1 MRYYFLRHGL
11 LHALATLTTGALAQ
25 FPSSN
30 NAANLTTIA
39 SPLDPNITISY
50 KIPHGACTTA
60 FETQEQYTGWVNVTA
75 ASSGGD
81 YPANLF
87 FWFVGAREPTS
98 ALTIWLNGGPGSSSL
113 FGFFSE
119 VGPCEV
125 VDGDGGDDGSSG
137 QDTFATVAREWGWDR
152 ASNMLFIDQPNQVG
166 FSYDMPT
173 NGSLDLFTNEIH
185 IPPQAR
191 PDARPPG
198 LFLNG
203 TFSSMN
209 SNHTANTTETAA
221 VAVWHMIQSFMAT
234 FPQFNPPNTSSV
246 GVNLFAESYGGN
258 YGPVFASKWEEMN
271 DKLLANGTT
280 ESTNTT
286 TAAGALDIHLTSLGI
301 VNGCVDDLIQAPYY
315 PVMASSNTY
324 GLQALSPLRA
334 QMANASFYV
343 TGGCR
348 DLITQ
353 CRRAAAA
360 NDPHNTGALAPVNA
374 LCSRAYTTCA
384 EQVMLPYADDSGRSV
399 YDIAATLPDSF
410 PPSQRYLTYLNT
422 APVQAALGT
431 ALNYTETNHRVAA
444 AFRATGDYER
454 QALVPQLA
462 ALLDRGVRVALVYGD
477 RDYICNWYG
486 GEAISLAIAAASTSP
501 AYNNNNGANSDPGS
515 FADAG
520 YAPIIVND
528 SYIGGVVR
536 QRGNLSFSRI
546 YQAGHFV
553 PAYQPETAFQ
563 VFARIILGKSLSD
576 GRPVDLSTYDTTG
589 PANATSSLK
598 LPPSPTHTCWVRDVP
613 GTCDETQQQVLESF
627 DSAQEKV
634 AIVDGALVT
643 GDAASSSASRTMASS
658 TSPTAPLTGL
668 FTATA
673 TPDSAVGMV
682 PCPRV
687 VVLAGAIMMSALQHL
702 YE

>member
-1 MRYYFLRHGL
+1 MRYYSLYHGL
-11 LHALATLTTGALAQ
+11 TYAIALALAATSTLAQ
-25 FPSSN
+25 FPN
-30 NAANLTTIA
+30 VATNLTTIA

-60 FETQEQYTGWVNVTA
+60 FETQEQYTGWVNV
-75 ASSGGD
+75 SSSSSSPGGGG
-81 YPANLF
+81 YPTNLF
-87 FWFVGAREPTS
+87 FWFVGAREPTA
-98 ALTIWLNGGPGSSSL
+98 ALTIWLNGGPGSSSM

-125 VDGDGGDDGSSG
+125 VDGGADDAGG
-137 QDTFATVAREWGWDR
+137 QDRFATVAREWGWDR

-173 NGSLDLFTNEIH
+173 HGSLDLFTNEIH
-185 IPPQAR
+185 IPPEAR
-191 PDARPPG
+191 PDSRPPG

-221 VAVWHMIQSFMAT
+221 VTVWHMLQGFLAT
-234 FPQFNPPNTSSV
+234 FPQFNPPNTSSI
-246 GVNLFAESYGGN
+246 GVNLFAESYGGR

-271 DKLLANGTT
+271 DGLLAANGTA
-280 ESTNTT
+280 SNT
-286 TAAGALDIHLTSLGI
+286 TAAVLDIHLTSLGI

-315 PVMASSNTY
+315 PVMANNNSY
-324 GLQALSPLRA
+324 GFQALSPVRA

-343 TGGCR
+343 PGGCR
-348 DLITQ
+348 DLIQQ
-353 CRRAAAA
+353 CRAAVAA
-360 NDPHNTGALAPVNA
+360 SDPDNTGAVDSVNA
-374 LCSRAYTTCA
+374 LCSRAYTTCTD
-384 EQVMLPYADDSGRSV
+384 QVMLPYADSGRSV
-399 YDIAATLPDSF
+399 YDIAASLPDSS
-410 PPSQRYLTYLNT
+410 PPSQRYLAYLNT
-422 APVQAALGT
+422 AETQAALGT
-431 ALNYTETNHRVAA
+431 ALNYTETNPRVVA

-462 ALLDRGVRVALVYGD
+462 ALLDRGVRLGFVYGD

-486 GEAISLAIAAASTSP
+486 GEAVSLAVAAAATSP
-501 AYNNNNGANSDPGS
+501 AYNNNNNNAGAINSPNS
-515 FADAG
+515 FAEAG

-536 QRGNLSFSRI
+536 QLGNLSFSRI

-576 GRPVDLSTYDTTG
+576 GKPVDLSTYNTTG

-598 LPPSPTHTCWVRDVP
+598 LPPSPTHTCWVRNIP
-613 GTCDETQQQVLESF
+613 GTCDEAQQKALGNF
-627 DSAQEKV
+627 DSAHEKV

-643 GDAASSSASRTMASS
+643 GKVVSSSASRTTTSS

-668 FTATA
+668 YTATA
-673 TPDSAVGMV
+673 TPESAADMVVG
-682 PCPRV
+682 PRFT
-687 VVLAGAIMMSALQHL
+687 VLIGTVMSMLRIL
-702 YE
+702 YG

>member
-1 MRYYFLRHGL
+1 MRYYSLHHGL
-11 LHALATLTTGALAQ
+11 IYALATVMTGALAQ
-25 FPSSN
+25 FPN
-30 NAANLTTIA
+30 NKPLNLTTIA

-50 KIPHGACTTA
+50 KVPNGACTTA
-60 FETQEQYTGWVNVTA
+60 FETQEQYTGWVNVSA
-75 ASSGGD
+75 ASSSGGD
-81 YPANLF
+81 YPTNIF
-87 FWFVGAREPTS
+87 FWFIGAREPTS

-125 VDGDGGDDGSSG
+125 VDGDGEDK
-137 QDTFATVAREWGWDR
+137 FATVARQWGWDR

-166 FSYDMPT
+166 FSYDTPT
-173 NGSLDLFTNEIH
+173 RGSLDLFTNEIH

-191 PDARPPG
+191 PEARPPG

-209 SNHTANTTETAA
+209 SNYTANTTETAA
-221 VAVWHMIQSFMAT
+221 VAVWHMLQGFLAT

-246 GVNLFAESYGGN
+246 GVNLFAESYGGK
-258 YGPVFASKWEEMN
+258 YGPVFASKWEDMN
-271 DKLLANGTT
+271 DKLLANGMTK
-280 ESTNTT
+280 STNTT
-286 TAAGALDIHLTSLGI
+286 AALDIHLTSLGI

-315 PVMASSNTY
+315 PVMANSNSY
-324 GLQALSPLRA
+324 GLQALSPIRA

-343 TGGCR
+343 PGGCR

-353 CRRAAAA
+353 CRTGAAAS
-360 NDPHNTGALAPVNA
+360 DPDNTGAVDPVND
-374 LCSRAYTTCA
+374 LCNRAYTTCT
-384 EQVMLPYADDSGRSV
+384 EQVMQPYADESGRSV

-410 PPSQRYLTYLNT
+410 PPSQRYLSYLNM
-422 APVQAALGT
+422 ARIQAAIGT
-431 ALNYTETNHRVAA
+431 SLNYTETNPQVAA

-462 ALLDRGVRVALVYGD
+462 TLLDRGIRVALVYGD

-486 GEAISLAIAAASTSP
+486 GEAISVAVAAAATSP
-501 AYNNNNGANSDPGS
+501 AYNSNNGANSKSGS

-546 YQAGHFV
+546 YQAGHSV

-576 GRPVDLSTYDTTG
+576 GKPVDLSTYDTAG
-589 PANATSSLK
+589 PVNATSSLK
-598 LPPSPTHTCWVRDVP
+598 LPPSPTHTCWIRNVP
-613 GTCDETQQQVLESF
+613 GTCDETQQKLLGNF
-627 DSAQEKV
+627 DAAQEKV

-643 GDAASSSASRTMASS
+643 GEAASSSASRKTASS
-658 TSPTAPLTGL
+658 TSPTMPLTGL

-673 TPDSAVGMV
+673 TPDSAAGIVTG
-682 PCPRV
+682 PRF
-687 VVLAGAIMMSALQHL
+687 VVLTGAIMMSTLRL
-702 YE
+702 WYE